1 MNKEMLKFFM
11 QNVIDARGLGCPKPI
26 ILAEEALSKIQEGT
40 VVVLV
45 DNEASVENLKR
56 YSTRFGYY
64 YEVNKEDNYW
74 KVNIVKGYT
83 CQIAQP
89 EKDNQKKLLIIISSD
104 KMGKDEALGKILMKA
119 FFETMI
125 ATKQLPDML
134 FLMNTAVKMTT
145 EDEEFIAILKDI
157 EKMGTEIFTC
167 GTCLKFYNLEDKLK
181 VGYRGTTTHFVEGI
195 FDFQKTV
202 WIG

>member
-1 MNKEMLKFFM
+1 M

-56 YSTRFGYY
+56 YATRFGYY
-64 YEVNKEDNYW
+64 YEVNKEDNHW
-74 KVNIVKGYT
+74 KINIVKGYT

-89 EKDNQKKLLIIISSD
+89 EKDKQKKLLIIISSD
-104 KMGKDEALGKILMKA
+104 TMGKDEALGKILMKA

-134 FLMNTAVKMTT
+134 FFMNTAVKMTT

-157 EKMGTEIFTC
+157 EKLGTEIFTC

-181 VGYRGTTTHFVEGI
+181 VGYRGTTTHFIEGM
-195 FDFQKTV
+195 FDFQKTI

>member
-1 MNKEMLKFFM
+1 MS
-11 QNVIDARGLGCPKPI
+11 DC
-26 ILAEEALSKIQEGT
+26 S
-40 VVVLV
+40 
-45 DNEASVENLKR
+45 
-56 YSTRFGYY
+56 
-64 YEVNKEDNYW
+64 
-74 KVNIVKGYT
+74 
-83 CQIAQP
+83 P
-89 EKDNQKKLLIIISSD
+89 EKNEQKKLLIIISSD
-104 KMGKDEALGKILMKA
+104 TMGKDEALGKILMKA

-134 FLMNTAVKMTT
+134 FFMNTAVKMTT

>member
-1 MNKEMLKFFM
+1 MLKFFM
-11 QNVIDARGLGCPKPI
+11 QNVIDARGLDCPKPI

-74 KVNIVKGYT
+74 KVYIVKGYT

-89 EKDNQKKLLIIISSD
+89 EKDEQKKLLIIISSD
-104 KMGKDEALGKILMKA
+104 TMGKDEALGKILMKA

-134 FLMNTAVKMTT
+134 FFMNTAVKMTT